1 MSEQFVIVGL
11 GNPGSRYAG
20 TRHNAGFML
29 VDKMA
34 GTLGAG
40 PWKAW
45 ENSGQYARAELA
57 GREICLFKP
66 LTYMNNS
73 GEAVGSYVRF
83 KKIPP
88 RNVLVCFDDLSL
100 PCGKIRIRKTGSAGG
115 QNGMK
120 SIIAHLGTQDI
131 ARLRMGIGPQPS
143 FMDAADFV
151 LSTFRP
157 DEKPLFETGLAAAHD
172 ALGLLLEKGLDAA
185 MNKFNAG

>member
-1 MSEQFVIVGL
+1 
-11 GNPGSRYAG
+11 
-20 TRHNAGFML
+20 ML
-29 VDKMA
+29 ADLLA
-34 GTLGAG
+34 ESLGAG
-40 PWKAW
+40 PWKSW
-45 ENSGQYARAELA
+45 ENSGEYARADWA

-73 GEAVGSYVRF
+73 GLAVSSYVRF

-88 RNVLVCFDDLSL
+88 QDVLVCFDDLSL

-120 SIIAHLGTQDI
+120 SVIAHLGTQDI
-131 ARLRMGIGPQPS
+131 ARLRMGIGPQPG

-151 LSTFRP
+151 LSAFKP
-157 DEKPLFETGLAAAHD
+157 DEKTLFNAGLATA
-172 ALGLLLEKGLDAA
+172 LDAVRLIAEQGLEPA